1 MKSRNQPL
9 EQHFLQFAAQCSLD
23 GWNAG
28 GDFSSDF
35 IHQFLLK
42 LSLVDLDFE
51 AHDLILYF
59 EGSLFLPLNTQTSPD
74 GEKK

>member
-23 GWNAG
+23 GRNAG
-28 GDFSSDF
+28 GDFSSDL
-35 IHQFLLK
+35 IHQLLLK
-42 LSLVDLDFE
+42 FSFINLDFD
-51 AHDLILYF
+51 AYDLILYF
-59 EGSLFLPLNTQTSPD
+59 EGSLFLPLNIQTSPD